1 MIGKRDMGQ
10 RKIEDHDE
18 ALGWG
23 NYKAIARELNRVHR
37 DIDVMILHRDKLI
50 ELICNLERFNAK
62 GVKPDQ
68 YTLDDIRFEW
78 FFLKKGNGNDA
89 VFKKLRTDF

>member
-10 RKIEDHDE
+10 RKLEDHE
-18 ALGWG
+18 ALSWG

-37 DIDVMILHRDKLI
+37 DIDVMILHRARLI
-50 ELICNLERFNAK
+50 ELICDLERFVDK
-62 GVKPDQ
+62 KTKPDQ

-78 FFLKKGNGNDA
+78 FFLKKGNGDNA
-89 VFKKLRTDF
+89 VFKKLRSNF